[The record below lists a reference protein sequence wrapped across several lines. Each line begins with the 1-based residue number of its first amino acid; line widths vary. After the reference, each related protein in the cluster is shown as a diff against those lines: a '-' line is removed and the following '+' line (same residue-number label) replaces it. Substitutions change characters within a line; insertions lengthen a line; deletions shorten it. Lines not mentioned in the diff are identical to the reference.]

1 MLNVHIIKN
10 LRTFGEKRRKCEDA
24 TLNVKKQSAEIG
36 DLETRLSQRTI
47 VMAVAGAPVLAVSRL
62 PAGGVFTR
70 FQQYLIVNYWRI
82 QSALV
87 NHK

>member
-1 MLNVHIIKN
+1 MLRN
-10 LRTFGEKRRKCEDA
+10 L
-24 TLNVKKQSAEIG
+24 SAEIG
-36 DLETRLSQRTI
+36 DLETRLCQRNI
-47 VMAVAGAPVLAVSRL
+47 VLAGAGAARLAVSRR